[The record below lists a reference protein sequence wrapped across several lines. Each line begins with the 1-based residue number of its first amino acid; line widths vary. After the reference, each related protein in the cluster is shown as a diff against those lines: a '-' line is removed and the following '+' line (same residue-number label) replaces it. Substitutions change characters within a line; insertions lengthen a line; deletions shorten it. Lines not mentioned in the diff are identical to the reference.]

1 MPINR
6 PYLLAVKLGLLSQNK
21 NIYFRGYIIM
31 TLYIKK
37 ENTKSFTFKDMVDA
51 YYFEHYGKFDFQGG
65 ENAPKLG
72 KQIKKALGFEESQ
85 STLQAWSELQTVF
98 EELDTK
104 ELFVE
109 KGLNTDL
116 PTDET
121 LNDWAFNQSC
131 NSLDNSLGGRTVE
144 FFREN
149 LPEMKYMKIYSDSFN
164 GGNTHVIS
172 AMRAYFISDGE
183 NFGHAGSYLRNV
195 LTNDDQPSNFYTT
208 LYLATSLLI
217 NYLYFGSRF
226 LFEDMVPSNGLNILG
241 NECDGVWAN
250 IGDSTNY
257 KKFQTAEDFMED
269 LGEYF
274 ANDNMVY
281 CPESDTYLEE
291 DSEYLVYS
299 EYHDIWIDTSH
310 TDCIYVEKLV
320 DFFLTEEDILKYLNV
335 TYY

>member
-1 MPINR
+1 
-6 PYLLAVKLGLLSQNK
+6 
-21 NIYFRGYIIM
+21 M
-31 TLYIKK
+31 TYTIKK
-37 ENTKSFTFKDMVDA
+37 ENVISSTFKEIVDT
-51 YYFEHYGKFDFQGG
+51 YYFQHYRKFDFQEG
-65 ENAPKLG
+65 ENSPKLG

-121 LNDWAFNQSC
+121 VNDWAFNQSC
-131 NSLDNSLGGRTVE
+131 NRLGNSYGGRTVE
-144 FFREN
+144 FFRKN
-149 LPEMKYMKIYSDSFN
+149 LPEMKYMKIYLDRFN
-164 GGNTHVIS
+164 GGNTHVIP

-183 NFGHAGSYLRNV
+183 NFGHAGSYLKIG

-226 LFEDMVPSNGLNILG
+226 MFEDMVPSNGLNILD
-241 NECDGVWAN
+241 NEHEGVWAN
-250 IGDSTNY
+250 IGDSTDY
-257 KKFQTAEDFMED
+257 RKFQTAEDFMED

-274 ANDNMVY
+274 VDYNWIH

-299 EYHDIWIDTSH
+299 EYHDIWIDTSK
-310 TDCIYVEKLV
+310 TDCIYVKKLG
-320 DFFLTEEDILKYLNV
+320 DFFLTEEDIIKYLDV

>member
-1 MPINR
+1 
-6 PYLLAVKLGLLSQNK
+6 
-21 NIYFRGYIIM
+21 M
-31 TLYIKK
+31 TYTIKK
-37 ENTKSFTFKDMVDA
+37 ENVISFTFKEIVDT
-51 YYFEHYGKFDFQGG
+51 YYFQHYRKFDFQEG

-109 KGLNTDL
+109 SNLNTNL

-121 LNDWAFNQSC
+121 VNEWAFNSSC
-131 NSLDNSLGGRTVE
+131 NKLGNSYGGRTVE

-149 LPEMKYMKIYSDSFN
+149 VPEMKYMKIYSDSFN
-164 GGNTHVIS
+164 GGNTHVIP

-195 LTNDDQPSNFYTT
+195 LTNGDQPSNFYTT

-226 LFEDMVPSNGLNILG
+226 MFDDIVPSKGLNIIG
-241 NECDGVWAN
+241 NESYEVWAN

-257 KKFQTAEDFMED
+257 KKFQTAEDFLED

-274 ANDNMVY
+274 VNDNMVY
-281 CPESDTYLEE
+281 CPESDTYLDD
-291 DSEYLVYS
+291 DSEYLIYS
-299 EYHDIWIDTSH
+299 EYHDLWIDTRE
-310 TDCIYVEKLV
+310 TDYIYAEKLG